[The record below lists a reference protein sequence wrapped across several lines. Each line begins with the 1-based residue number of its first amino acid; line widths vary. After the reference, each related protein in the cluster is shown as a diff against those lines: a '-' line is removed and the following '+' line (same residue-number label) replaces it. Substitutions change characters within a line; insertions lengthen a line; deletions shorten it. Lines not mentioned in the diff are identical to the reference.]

1 MDAFTQTLNITAI
14 SMTTVFAVMTI
25 LYSLGS
31 WLGVNS
37 GLIAVAMA
45 ANTPII

>member
-25 LYSLGS
+25 LY
-31 WLGVNS
+31 GVIR
-37 GLIAVAMA
+37 LMVR
-45 ANTPII
+45 